1 MADSAMLASV
11 KAALGVSG
19 NNFDTTLSG
28 YIDTVTAYM
37 SRAGVSAALIADS
50 AFIVSRGVN
59 DIWNNNNDGAAKFSP
74 LFIDMVSQLVLSS

>member
-59 DIWNNNNDGAAKFSP
+59 DIWNNDGEAKFSP
-74 LFIDMVSQLVLSS
+74 LFVDMVSQLVLSS

>member
-50 AFIVSRGVN
+50 AFIVSRGVS
-59 DIWNNNNDGAAKFSP
+59 DIWNNDGAAKFSP
-74 LFIDMVSQLVLSS
+74 LFVDMVSQLVLSS

>member
-19 NNFDTTLSG
+19 NNFDTVLSG

-59 DIWNNNNDGAAKFSP
+59 DIWNNDGAAKFSP
-74 LFIDMVSQLVLSS
+74 LFVDMVSQLVLSS

>member
-1 MADSAMLASV
+1 MADSEMLASG

-59 DIWNNNNDGAAKFSP
+59 DIWNNDGAAKFSP
-74 LFIDMVSQLVLSS
+74 LFVDMVSQLVLSS

>member
-1 MADSAMLASV
+1 MADSEMLASV

-28 YIDTVTAYM
+28 CIDTVTAYM

-59 DIWNNNNDGAAKFSP
+59 DIWNNDGAAKFSP
-74 LFIDMVSQLVLSS
+74 LFVDMVSQLVLSS

>member
-1 MADSAMLASV
+1 MADSTTLAAV

-50 AFIVSRGVN
+50 AYVIARGVN
-59 DIWNNNNDGAAKFSP
+59 DIWNNDGAAKFSP

>member
-1 MADSAMLASV
+1 MADSEMLASV

-59 DIWNNNNDGAAKFSP
+59 DIWNNEAAKFSP
-74 LFIDMVSQLVLSS
+74 LFVDMVSQLVLSS

>member
-1 MADSAMLASV
+1 MADSAMLTSV

-28 YIDTVTAYM
+28 YIDMVTAYM

-59 DIWNNNNDGAAKFSP
+59 DIWNNDGAAKFSP
-74 LFIDMVSQLVLSS
+74 LFVDMVSQLVLSS

>member
-37 SRAGVSAALIADS
+37 SRAGVSAA
-50 AFIVSRGVN
+50 
-59 DIWNNNNDGAAKFSP
+59 
-74 LFIDMVSQLVLSS
+74 